1 MARRRMTTSKV
12 SDKINAN
19 ELAELFG
26 LTTYDDL
33 HEHNI
38 DYIWEAGNYAY
49 KEALDDDASEEE
61 AEEARDKAEQEA
73 DRELFENWHSAL
85 MNAAEYL
92 FQEHGLTLAP
102 VRGGEDYPFEF
113 RVAPETSWGDAA
125 RKIVETING
134 VGYFHFDSL
143 RDFLDSGPYT
153 PRTATL
159 EHLHYI
165 NRYPEVYGSDSA
177 RSIFDRHF
185 R

>member
-1 MARRRMTTSKV
+1 MTTSKV

-85 MNAAEYL
+85 MNAA
-92 FQEHGLTLAP
+92 
-102 VRGGEDYPFEF
+102 R
-113 RVAPETSWGDAA
+113 RVPLPRA
-125 RKIVETING
+125 RA
-134 VGYFHFDSL
+134 H
-143 RDFLDSGPYT
+143 
-153 PRTATL
+153 PRA
-159 EHLHYI
+159 
-165 NRYPEVYGSDSA
+165 SA
-177 RSIFDRHF
+177 RRRRLPLRVPRGS
-185 R
+185 